1 MNGNHDSGGAW
12 LICRLAE
19 SSCIRGLE
27 SVRVRSFPSKLRGG
41 TDLTGDSR
49 GSDDKGTAVSKME
62 IRELS

>member
-41 TDLTGDSR
+41 TDLTGYSR
-49 GSDDKGTAVSKME
+49 GATTRAQP
-62 IRELS
+62 